1 MIGQASRHFLT
12 HLFVML
18 VLTTLMWAKGNPDI
32 TQFGHDIRVEPG
44 QKVADL
50 TCFNCSIYLRGES
63 TSDLTTFHGNIF
75 VGQDAVVAGDVTSFL
90 GDARLSDGAKISG
103 DVLVF
108 GGMLHRQPGAMV
120 SGDVTTFENKFLVF
134 LMFLTPFIVLA
145 AIVALIVWLVQR
157 NRRRTGVAVASG
169 GLR

>member
-1 MIGQASRHFLT
+1 MIRGASRHLP
-12 HLFVML
+12 LNLLVIL
-18 VLTTLMWAKGNPDI
+18 VLTSLAWARGNPDI

-44 QKVADL
+44 QKVADV

-63 TSDLTTFHGNIF
+63 TSDLTAFHGNIF

-90 GDARLSDGAKISG
+90 GDARLSDGARISG

-134 LMFLTPFIVLA
+134 LMLLSPFVVLA
-145 AIVALIVWLVQR
+145 AIVALIVWVVQR
-157 NRRRTGVAVASG
+157 NRRRTGVPVASG

>member
-1 MIGQASRHFLT
+1 MIGPASRQFLFK
-12 HLFVML
+12 LCVIFVL
-18 VLTTLMWAKGNPDI
+18 ASLTWAKGNPDI

-44 QKVADL
+44 QKVGDV
-50 TCFNCSIYLRGES
+50 TCFNCSIYVRGEA
-63 TSDLTTFHGNIF
+63 TSDLTAFHGDILIGEN
-75 VGQDAVVAGDVTSFL
+75 AVVAGDVTDFL
-90 GDARLSDGAKISG
+90 GDARLANGAKISG
-103 DVLVF
+103 GVTVF

-134 LMFLTPFIVLA
+134 LMLLSPLVVLG
-145 AIVALIVWLVQR
+145 AIVALIVWVVQR